1 MYIGPIYGLNQ
12 VEYLEQ
18 SVSRLN
24 ILTGI
29 EIVLAKTQQ
38 LYT

>member
-1 MYIGPIYGLNQ
+1 MYIGLLYCLNQ

-18 SVSRLN
+18 SVSWLN

-38 LYT
+38 LNN

>member
-1 MYIGPIYGLNQ
+1 MYIGPLYCLNQ

-38 LYT
+38 LNN